1 MNIIAKLLGS
11 GLILCSCTAIGFSYA
26 GTIRRSRET
35 AQLLYR
41 YWSDFLQQMTLSAEP
56 PGKIAATLGHRTA
69 YTGFSFAQE
78 LGGRR
83 QSGAFSDIL
92 RSVIQSSAELTDS
105 MKKTLQP
112 LTEALGRTP
121 MQTEEQVLH
130 SVLAAVRQEEKY
142 WAERETRQGTLSR
155 RLGILGGIVLVVLLI

>member
-1 MNIIAKLLGS
+1 
-11 GLILCSCTAIGFSYA
+11 
-26 GTIRRSRET
+26 
-35 AQLLYR
+35 
-41 YWSDFLQQMTLSAEP
+41 MTLSAEP
-56 PGKIAATLGHRTA
+56 PGKVAATLGLRTA

-105 MKKTLQP
+105 MKKTLLP

-130 SVLAAVRQEEKY
+130 SVLATVRQEEKY